1 MLFRSGATGAAAI
14 RRIRAALG
22 TAVPGLI
29 LTGDTEP
36 ARLIEAKAS
45 GFDLLHKPVD
55 PEKLLA
61 SLRQAIGR
69 PPREAAEAPALVA
82 QPS

>member
-1 MLFRSGATGAAAI
+1 LRDGVTGAQAI
-14 RRIRAALG
+14 SRVRGSLRRN
-22 TAVPGLI
+22 VPGLI

-55 PEKLLA
+55 PEMLLR
-61 SLRQAIGR
+61 SLRQAIGHR
-69 PPREAAEAPALVA
+69 PPETSAVSSPDDAA
-82 QPS
+82 